1 MTMTV
6 PMGFVFHSR
15 SCWALLAAM
24 LVPLLMPGC
33 SSAPMND
40 APRKIEVKPTVA
52 THPVY
57 FGVGETNLSSA
68 ETDSLRSFM
77 EGGRLTKIQSVTVV
91 AADNPVAAAR
101 SARVDATLN
110 EFGYTHTDGLA
121 ASGVADNAVAV
132 VVKRIAAVPPAC
144 PQWQGL
150 GGYDPLNSPMAN
162 LGCANAMN
170 LYLMVADPRDL
181 VSGRTMGPADAQ
193 PGMIAVDNYR
203 NAKPDGLVSAGT
215 GASGGGSSS
224 SGGASGQ

>member
-1 MTMTV
+1 
-6 PMGFVFHSR
+6 
-15 SCWALLAAM
+15 
-24 LVPLLMPGC
+24 
-33 SSAPMND
+33 MND
-40 APRKIEVKPTVA
+40 APRKIEIKPTIA

-57 FGVGETNLSSA
+57 FAVGETAMSPV

-77 EGGRLTKIQSVTVV
+77 EGGRLTKIQSVTVM
-91 AADNPVAAAR
+91 AADNPVAAERVAQ
-101 SARVDATLN
+101 VDATLN
-110 EFGYTHTDGLA
+110 ELGYTHTSAVAQSGL
-121 ASGVADNAVAV
+121 ADNAVAV
-132 VVKRIAAVPPAC
+132 VVKRLAAVPPAC

-181 VSGRTMGPADAQ
+181 VSGRNMGPADAQ

-215 GASGGGSSS
+215 GATGGGSGT